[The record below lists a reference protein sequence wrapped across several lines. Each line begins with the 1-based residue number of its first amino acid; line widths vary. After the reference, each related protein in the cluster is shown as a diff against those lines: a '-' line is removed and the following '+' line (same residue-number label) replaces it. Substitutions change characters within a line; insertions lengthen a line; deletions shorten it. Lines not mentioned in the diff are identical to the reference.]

1 MDADRAFGR
10 CRRRAAVG
18 QPGAELADRAPV
30 VRRRRRRRPDGA
42 GRGDRPADLRPTK
55 PRRRLGERRGSVP
68 PARRGPGDPV
78 DHRALRERRLRRAQG
93 GGGLH
98 HGRGPAPQHRGG
110 PAARSAQRPRC
121 PAARR
126 RSARAP
132 AQRLAAGRRG
142 RQRQRAHLAA
152 ARKPQRARALPPG
165 VDHRRAPVLALQP
178 RSLRRGVLPGQRAGP
193 TPLLVVGPGANV
205 SDTDDDAGLLAAAAG
220 GDQDAFARLVD
231 RHAGMVI
238 AVCRRH
244 TGDDAEDVAQETFV
258 KAWRTAGS
266 FSGASSVRTWLYR
279 IAINAARDRLRYERR
294 RPASADVSVDEL
306 ANRCHEPADIDEQL
320 AARGVDAPMRH
331 ALAQLAP
338 AQREVV
344 VLADVFGVS
353 HAELARRQDVAPG
366 TIKSRLHRAHA
377 RLAELLAPDT
387 SGPAPPAPA
396 TEPDIA
402 WRTSKPPR

>member
-1 MDADRAFGR
+1 MSDA
-10 CRRRAAVG
+10 
-18 QPGAELADRAPV
+18 
-30 VRRRRRRRPDGA
+30 
-42 GRGDRPADLRPTK
+42 
-55 PRRRLGERRGSVP
+55 
-68 PARRGPGDPV
+68 
-78 DHRALRERRLRRAQG
+78 
-93 GGGLH
+93 
-98 HGRGPAPQHRGG
+98 
-110 PAARSAQRPRC
+110 
-121 PAARR
+121 
-126 RSARAP
+126 
-132 AQRLAAGRRG
+132 
-142 RQRQRAHLAA
+142 
-152 ARKPQRARALPPG
+152 
-165 VDHRRAPVLALQP
+165 
-178 RSLRRGVLPGQRAGP
+178 
-193 TPLLVVGPGANV
+193 
-205 SDTDDDAGLLAAAAG
+205 DDDAGLLAAAAG

-258 KAWRTAGS
+258 KAWRAAGS

-294 RPASADVSVDEL
+294 RPASADVSVGEL
-306 ANRCHEPADIDEQL
+306 AERCHEPADIDEQL
-320 AARGVDAPMRH
+320 AARGVDTPMRH

-377 RLAELLAPDT
+377 RLAELLTPDT